1 MSGQPSV
8 NFGQS
13 GSGLFSPEEIARL
26 IESEF
31 QRALRYG
38 HPLSLL
44 FLEIDRLESLHDLY
58 GVESE
63 ARIRGAVA
71 GLLRSST
78 RASDVLGTT
87 RGQRLLLCL
96 PHAQR
101 EGAVALARRLLAGCR
116 TLEFRGEGRIL
127 RATLS
132 IGIATR
138 EEEGELARLTERA
151 ELALRAAVAGGG
163 DRYVVY
169 ERALEPRAASP
180 RVGDVRPAVPARTRA
195 PAVRPPASAQAPPPL
210 PAAHELPGA
219 TLEEKVRTLLALAGV
234 PDGMPELERE
244 VLAIL
249 QQGLSENRPRASR
262 EEIHAEMRV
271 LEERVA
277 QLKRLLDASEEEL
290 ARMVREK
297 SVDPGV
303 ASIYRTVQ
311 GLDPSEANF
320 KKKKELLAVIYRA
333 NVELL
338 KELEREARRRDG

>member
-8 NFGQS
+8 NFGQA
-13 GSGLFSPEEIARL
+13 GRGLFSPEEIARL
-26 IESEF
+26 IEGEF

-44 FLEIDRLESLHDLY
+44 VLEIDRLESLHDLY

-63 ARIRGAVA
+63 ARILRAVA

-87 RGQRLLLCL
+87 RGQRMLLCL
-96 PHAQR
+96 PHAPS

-116 TLEFRGEGRIL
+116 TLEFRGEGRSL

-132 IGIATR
+132 IGVATR
-138 EEEGELARLTERA
+138 GEEGELARLTERA

-163 DRYVVY
+163 DRFAVY
-169 ERALEPRAASP
+169 ERALEPPAPSRMA
-180 RVGDVRPAVPARTRA
+180 DIRPVVPARARPPGARAA
-195 PAVRPPASAQAPPPL
+195 PAPPPPL
-210 PAAHELPGA
+210 PATHELPGA

-234 PDGMPELERE
+234 PEGMPELERE
-244 VLAIL
+244 VLVIL
-249 QQGLSENRPRASR
+249 QQGLGESRPRGSR
-262 EEIHAEMRV
+262 EEIRAEMRV
-271 LEERVA
+271 LEERIA
-277 QLKRLLDASEEEL
+277 QLKRLLDANEEDL
-290 ARMVREK
+290 ARMIREK

-338 KELEREARRRDG
+338 KELEREARRGSG